1 MPGKRAPGKAFIGWW
16 APVELRKQLKVLAKL
31 RRITD
36 TDALNEALSAW
47 VHHNKNGEDPK

>member
-47 VHHNKNGEDPK
+47 VHHNKNGEEPK